1 MCLASAEE
9 DLSADFSEVTVIGK
23 GMTATVY
30 SALHK
35 KTMKTVAIKQINRS
49 TLINSRVR
57 QSFENELKILESA
70 DHPFISLF
78 YNLIQGELYFYLVI
92 EIANRGTLG
101 GFVSTRGAL
110 REKESVR
117 VFCETLSAINY
128 LHRHL
133 NIIHRDIKTDNILFD
148 DFFNVRLIDFGLGK
162 ITDPNVPMVQTTCGT
177 YPFTAPEILKHE
189 KYDKEV
195 DIWSLGVCLYIMST
209 CELPFKSNNQKVLI
223 DQIINEEPN
232 YPSKLGDDLVD
243 LLKKMLQKDPTK
255 RITPEEIAQH
265 PWISS
270 SKYSVYLTD
279 AFMVNS
285 QFLVNGPIDEKIAQN
300 MAAHGL
306 DEKKYNELFTE
317 DAMYYRIMK
326 KAKIL
331 ELLKSTQGN
340 LPMPQTNS
348 FKNSIAQRH
357 AFCEKRRKLALN
369 IPYPA
374 SDKAQK
380 STPNLETHI
389 ESNIE
394 GDEYNITGNFIENN
408 NENKGETDPENLSL
422 PNGITQMSSLFY
434 RSSNAITCRTAGL
447 SEFSTQNSPIPR
459 AVSTKCHSGSLLEAN
474 ANPINQ
480 KTPGITI
487 TRFKNK
493 NWAQYSSG
501 GGSGKPRI
509 LKPKLHSSGPGSLT
523 ADPTKQPEP
532 V

>member
-9 DLSADFSEVTVIGK
+9 DLSADFSEVSVIGK
-23 GMTATVY
+23 GMTSTVY
-30 SALHK
+30 SAIHK
-35 KTMKTVAIKQINRS
+35 QTNKTVAIKQINRS
-49 TLINSRVR
+49 SLINSRVR

-128 LHRHL
+128 LHQRL

-162 ITDPNVPMVQTTCGT
+162 ITDPNIPMIQTTCGT

-195 DIWSLGVCLYIMST
+195 DIWSLGICLYVMST
-209 CELPFKSNNQKVLI
+209 CELPFQSNNQKALI
-223 DQIINEEPN
+223 DQIINEEPK
-232 YPSKLGDDLVD
+232 YPSKLSDELVD
-243 LLKKMLQKDPTK
+243 LLKRMLQKDPQK

-265 PWISS
+265 PWVAS
-270 SKYSVYLTD
+270 SKYSMYLLD
-279 AFMVNS
+279 SFS
-285 QFLVNGPIDEKIAQN
+285 SDPQFLVNGPIDEKIAQM
-300 MAAHGL
+300 MASHGL
-306 DEKKYNELFTE
+306 DDKKYNEIFTP
-317 DAMYYRIMK
+317 DAMYYRIMR

-331 ELLKSTQGN
+331 ELLKSSQSNMT
-340 LPMPQTNS
+340 LPQTHS
-348 FKNSIAQRH
+348 FKNSISQRY
-357 AFCEKRRKLALN
+357 AYCEKRRKLALN
-369 IPYPA
+369 IPAPG
-374 SDKAQK
+374 SDKNIRIAGNADYK
-380 STPNLETHI
+380 LEGNPEAI
-389 ESNIE
+389 ESN
-394 GDEYNITGNFIENN
+394 NISGNFHEHNSVDNIAIPNSGQN
-408 NENKGETDPENLSL
+408 ASL
-422 PNGITQMSSLFY
+422 IY
-434 RSSNAITCRTAGL
+434 KSSNSITCRVAAI
-447 SEFSTQNSPIPR
+447 SDFSAQNSPIPR
-459 AVSTKCHSGSLLEAN
+459 AVSTKCHSGSLLDAS
-474 ANPINQ
+474 AGSMNQ
-480 KTPGITI
+480 KAAGITI

-501 GGSGKPRI
+501 GTANGKPRI
-509 LKPKLHSSGPGSLT
+509 LKPKLHPGSIPSDT
-523 ADPTKQPEP
+523 SKQPEP